1 MRILLTVG
9 HSKLKNG
16 SYTSADGTSMGG
28 GNEYKFCKSLST
40 YLKKE
45 LQAKGHEVDRV
56 VCPEGIFTKST
67 EEKQYKLAIE
77 KATEYDLTI
86 ELHLN
91 ASDNKNAEGCEVL
104 YKTANGKKYADKIQ
118 KKLATLFKNRGVKQR
133 NDLYIL
139 NQTRSPAV
147 LIEVFFCTN
156 KKEWKYAKVNKKKI
170 AKVIAKAI

>member
-16 SYTSADGTSMGG
+16 SYTSADGTEMGG

-56 VCPEGIFTKST
+56 VCPEDVFTKST

-77 KATEYDLTI
+77 KATNYDLTI

-91 ASDNKNAEGCEVL
+91 ASSNINAEGCEVL

-118 KKLATLFKNRGVKQR
+118 KKLATLFKDRGVKQR

-156 KKEWKYAKVNKKKI
+156 KKEWKYAKANKKKI
-170 AKVIAKAI
+170 AKVIAKAL